1 MLNEEKVRML
11 AHAERISELRP
22 IPDADRIEVARVLGW
37 DVVVKKG
44 EFKVGDLCAY
54 FEIDSILPFAP
65 WSEFLRNKDKPDK
78 PIRLRTV
85 KLRGQISQGLAVPLR
100 EVLAAAA
107 NDDYNPDEFDGMD
120 LTETL
125 GVTKYEPPIPACL
138 AGKVFG
144 QRPWFVPKTDEE
156 RLQNIPEII
165 KEVAGVRLY
174 TSVKLNGTSGSY
186 FFYDIPQRVPK
197 PPFGVCSRELELVED
212 EKNTYWRMAVKYNLR
227 EKLQQAGAFA
237 VQGEICGPGIQKN
250 MLGLKDHELFI
261 FNVYN
266 IAESRY
272 LNYDEFIAFCKQYEL
287 QTVPIENDNILFTG
301 EETVDELLALADGF
315 YPNGH
320 LREGLVW
327 RPLEEMTSPTLD
339 NGRLSFKTV
348 SNKYLLEGGN

>member
-11 AHAERISELRP
+11 VHAERISGLRP

-65 WSEFLRNKDKPDK
+65 WSEFLRNKEKPDK

-85 KLRGQISQGLAVPLR
+85 KMRGQISQGLAVPLR

-107 NDDYNPDEFDGMD
+107 NDDFKPDEFEGMD

-125 GVTKYEPPIPACL
+125 GVTKYEPPIPAEL
-138 AGKVFG
+138 AGKVLG
-144 QRPWFVPKTDEE
+144 VRPHFVPKTDEE
-156 RLQNIPEII
+156 RLQNIPGII

-174 TSVKLNGTSGSY
+174 TTVKLNGTSASY
-186 FFYDIPQRVPK
+186 FFYDVPQRAPK
-197 PPFGVCSRELELVED
+197 PPFGVCSRNLELVEE

-227 EKLQQAGAFA
+227 EKLQQAGSFA
-237 VQGEICGPGIQKN
+237 VQGEVCGPGIQKN
-250 MLGLKDHELFI
+250 MLGLKEHDLFI
-261 FNVYN
+261 FNVYD
-266 IAESRY
+266 IMGSRF
-272 LNYDEFIAFCKQYEL
+272 LNYDEFIEFCKRWEL
-287 QTVPIENDNILFTG
+287 QTVPVEDDNVVLTG
-301 EETVDELLALADGF
+301 NETVEELLLRADGV
-315 YPNGH
+315 YHGGH

-327 RPLEEMTSPTLD
+327 RPVIEMTSPTLD

-348 SNKYLLEGGN
+348 SNKYLMKGGE